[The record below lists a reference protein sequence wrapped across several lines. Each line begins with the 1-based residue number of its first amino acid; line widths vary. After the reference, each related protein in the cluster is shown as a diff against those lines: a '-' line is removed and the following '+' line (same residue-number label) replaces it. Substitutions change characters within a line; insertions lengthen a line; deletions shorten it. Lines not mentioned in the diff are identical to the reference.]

1 MMKEQEAQSNFFV
14 KRIKQHIKANAVV
27 LMERELKETINTQ
40 EY

>member
-14 KRIKQHIKANAVV
+14 KKKAREIKSSAVILV
-27 LMERELKETINTQ
+27 ELKETINTQ